1 MNTAINGDR
10 LILALQSKGRL
21 SEQTHAF
28 FAECGLPVAT
38 GAGREYT
45 GSIKGLPGVEIMFLQ
60 SGEIPLHLEA
70 GTAHL
75 GITGED
81 LMREKCFQMDVNL
94 ALLKQLG
101 YGRADLVVAVP
112 RAWIDVDHM
121 ADLDEV
127 CTDFHRRHG
136 RRLRIATKYLSL
148 TREFFAR
155 HGIVDYRI
163 AESLGATEGAPASGA
178 AEAIT
183 DITSTG
189 ASLAANHLKA
199 LGDGVILRS
208 QACLAASLRARWSAR
223 ALASL
228 RLLLDMLEGKARAAD
243 MQLVQF
249 TASRNQATLTRALKT
264 LGEGGCKVT
273 LTAAGSALQCAN
285 GDLHAVIAALHMA
298 GCTGVSAARAEY
310 IFDAHNPVYDDF
322 VRRLDGA

>member
-1 MNTAINGDR
+1 MNTAMNRDR
-10 LILALQSKGRL
+10 LILAIQSKGRL
-21 SEQTHAF
+21 GEQTHAF
-28 FAECGLPVAT
+28 FAQCGLPVIT

-45 GSIKGLPGVEIMFLQ
+45 GSIKSLPDVDIMFLQ

-81 LMREKCFQMDVNL
+81 LMREKCFQMDASL

-112 RAWIDVDHM
+112 RAWIDTGNM

-155 HGIVDYRI
+155 HGIADYRI

-189 ASLAANHLKA
+189 ASLAANHLKV
-199 LGDGVILRS
+199 LEDGVILRS

-228 RLLLDMLEGKARAAD
+228 RRLLDMLEGKARAAD

-249 TASRNQATLTRALKT
+249 TASRNRAALNRALKT
-264 LGEGGCKVT
+264 LGENGCKLT
-273 LTAAGSALQCAN
+273 LIAAGALQCAN
-285 GDLHAVIAALHMA
+285 GDLHAVIAALHTA

-322 VRRLDGA
+322 VRRLNGA